1 MTDIQPTS
9 GDRIR
14 FEAIIKCL
22 IDGGTNLAVLSE
34 YDEVL
39 DHFARQIQLR
49 LTEAIR
55 CDIEFCA
62 STNSEQLVQKFN
74 QLLGQL
80 SIDQALD
87 KDAAH
92 APRRYLVFRDSIL
105 TQEFELQLLAR
116 LVKAFPAGNISV
128 ILLINSAH
136 NHRGKLE
143 AFGKNL
149 LKWYVETRAG
159 VKREP
164 LRDLTLEAPT
174 EPPVLQDVVADVGH
188 GLAAA
193 TSAEPL
199 VPFERREPA
208 LVISPLEDTPEA
220 PVSATQPT
228 AASGRRFPWS
238 MLVGVMLLSVVTVAW
253 LYRERIVTELE
264 ALRQYVTRGTPAPAS
279 VPVRAEVAAP
289 AEDTPA
295 APQAEASAPPVAE
308 EKEEVIESSSR
319 RSEAVPAPA
328 HAADKPSAEQPLAD
342 KPVAEKPAAEKP
354 VAEKGPADKPVV
366 EKLGNDK
373 VVSEKPAAQTK
384 PAPAVTGTAWEDQLQ
399 PGTYVVQLAAFDTKE
414 ETLTFQKGHAVYA
427 NARVLK
433 VRNKSASKTYFVLV
447 AGPMAN
453 KAEAEAFMRS
463 HPLVSKGWL
472 RSSKSLKAQL

>member
-14 FEAIIKCL
+14 FEAIIQCL

-208 LVISPLEDTPEA
+208 LVASPVEDTPEA
-220 PVSATQPT
+220 PVSATQPP

-253 LYRERIVTELE
+253 LYRERIATEWE

-295 APQAEASAPPVAE
+295 APQAEASATPVAE

-319 RSEAVPAPA
+319 HSEAVPAPA
-328 HAADKPSAEQPLAD
+328 QVADKPSAEKPMAD
-342 KPVAEKPAAEKP
+342 KPVADKAL
-354 VAEKGPADKPVV
+354 ADKPVV

-373 VVSEKPAAQTK
+373 VVNEKPGAQTK

-463 HPLVSKGWL
+463 HPLLSKGWL

>member
-174 EPPVLQDVVADVGH
+174 EPPVLQDVVAGAGH
-188 GLAAA
+188 GLVAG
-193 TSAEPL
+193 TSVEPL
-199 VPFERREPA
+199 VPFGRREPA
-208 LVISPLEDTPEA
+208 LVASPVDDTPEA
-220 PVSATQPT
+220 PVSTPQPT

-253 LYRERIVTELE
+253 LYRERIVTEWE

-279 VPVRAEVAAP
+279 VPVRAEVAAS
-289 AEDTPA
+289 AGDTPA

-319 RSEAVPAPA
+319 HSEAVPAPA
-328 HAADKPSAEQPLAD
+328 QAADKPSAE
-342 KPVAEKPAAEKP
+342 KPVADKP

-463 HPLVSKGWL
+463 HPLLSKGWL